1 VIAMPNVSINKDKF
15 LEILDQFKYDIP
27 YEAQLVKRILSNMPE
42 QASKCVIE
50 ELYFQFIH
58 KGPVFKAVHYL
69 YQDDIHMF
77 TSQKNLLDF
86 LRERNMEFTEEFW
99 NTIDGRTLDSF
110 IRKRNPL
117 CGYIISKEEIK

>member
-1 VIAMPNVSINKDKF
+1 MPNVSINKDKF

-27 YEAQLVKRILSNMPE
+27 YEVQLVKRLLSNMPE

-50 ELYFQFIH
+50 ELYFEFIY

-77 TSQKNLLDF
+77 TNQKALIEF
-86 LRERNMEFTEEFW
+86 LKERNMEFSDAFW
-99 NTIDGRTLDSF
+99 ETVDGRTLDSF
-110 IRKRNPL
+110 IKKRNPL